1 MQFKSFE
8 IEENTRA
15 KKFLERIT
23 GCNFPYAARIL
34 TMNHLKKL
42 TSCILTYYM
51 LCILLA
57 FGRTASSIKIRPEAC
72 TNAIGD
78 KGTCMFVWQCIKND
92 GVQLGPCV
100 DRFLVGACCA
110 LPSLEDNLIPGSSS
124 LNSSSSDNSSKNR
137 LPPVKVTLPPVVMT
151 TRPVV
156 MTTRP
161 PVTMETR
168 PVTTGAVFG
177 GSLSSSSLVAQ
188 AATLQQQHVVQA
200 STPQGVVMTTN
211 RPVPNSDFYECG
223 IPAQFPKSKVV
234 GGTHSSFGEW
244 PWQVSVRRSSFF
256 GFAST
261 HRCGGAILSEN
272 WIATAAHCVDD
283 LLKSQIRI
291 RVGEYDFSTIQ
302 EPAPFQERGVERKLV
317 HPRYNFFT
325 YEHDLALVK
334 LDSPI
339 VLQAHVKPICLP
351 NKDETF
357 VGLNATVT
365 GWGRLSE
372 GGTLPSKLQQVR
384 VPIISNE
391 KCQKM
396 FQKAGRQES
405 IPEIFLCAGYEA
417 GGRDS
422 CQGDSGGPLQAKR
435 EDGRWFLAGII
446 SWGIGCAEPNMP
458 GVCTRISKFTN
469 WIQQN
474 IS

>member
-1 MQFKSFE
+1 MVFFSLLNEYFE
-8 IEENTRA
+8 L
-15 KKFLERIT
+15 FHIT
-23 GCNFPYAARIL
+23 SSPCS
-34 TMNHLKKL
+34 TMNYQRL
-42 TSCILTYYM
+42 TSCILTYV
-51 LCILLA
+51 LSILVII
-57 FGRTASSIKIRPEAC
+57 GDIASAIKIRPESC
-72 TNAIGD
+72 TNAMGD
-78 KGTCMFVWQCIKND
+78 KGTCMFVWQCIKQD
-92 GVQLGPCV
+92 GVQIGPCV

-110 LPSLEDNLIPGSSS
+110 LPREEDNFVPGASGSV
-124 LNSSSSDNSSKNR
+124 SKNASSTS
-137 LPPVKVTLPPVVMT
+137 PPPKVKPPVVQSTFVTKRPELMT
-151 TRPVV
+151 TRPLTVG
-156 MTTRP
+156 T
-161 PVTMETR
+161 
-168 PVTTGAVFG
+168 
-177 GSLSSSSLVAQ
+177 SLSPTEGPKPSTIGKPFASSFMA
-188 AATLQQQHVVQA
+188 QA
-200 STPQGVVMTTN
+200 STSHLVVKTTKK
-211 RPVPNSDFYECG
+211 PSTDDFSECG
-223 IPAQFPKSKVV
+223 IPAPFPKSKVV

-261 HRCGGAILSEN
+261 HRCGGAILSAS

-291 RVGEYDFSTIQ
+291 RVGEYDFSTVQ
-302 EPAPFQERGVERKLV
+302 EPAPFQERGVEKKVV

-334 LDSPI
+334 LDAPL
-339 VLQAHVKPICLP
+339 VLQAHVRPICLP
-351 NKDETF
+351 NKDESF
-357 VGLNATVT
+357 VGTNATVT

-372 GGTLPSKLQQVR
+372 GGTLPSKLQQVQ

-422 CQGDSGGPLQAKR
+422 CQGDSGGPLQARR

-458 GVCTRISKFTN
+458 GVCTRISKFTS
-469 WIQQN
+469 WIKQQ

>member
-1 MQFKSFE
+1 MRKWIGCQHKWSRHSTVSQNDEACHRFSPLLYIAKSSP
-8 IEENTRA
+8 
-15 KKFLERIT
+15 
-23 GCNFPYAARIL
+23 CS
-34 TMNHLKKL
+34 TMNYQRKL
-42 TSCILTYYM
+42 GSCTLIFYILF
-51 LCILLA
+51 ILVVLA
-57 FGRTASSIKIRPEAC
+57 APIKIRPESC
-72 TNAIGD
+72 TNAMGD
-78 KGTCMFVWQCIKND
+78 KGTCMFVWQCIKQD
-92 GVQLGPCV
+92 GVQIGPCV

-110 LPSLEDNLIPGSSS
+110 LPKEEENFVPGASALSSTSAPPALETKRPELA
-124 LNSSSSDNSSKNR
+124 
-137 LPPVKVTLPPVVMT
+137 MT
-151 TRPVV
+151 TRPLTVGTSV
-156 MTTRP
+156 PTTELSPTSGRP
-161 PVTMETR
+161 FP
-168 PVTTGAVFG
+168 
-177 GSLSSSSLVAQ
+177 SSLVAQ
-188 AATLQQQHVVQA
+188 AATSQMVLK
-200 STPQGVVMTTN
+200 TTKK
-211 RPVPNSDFYECG
+211 PLSDFTECG
-223 IPAQFPKSKVV
+223 IPAPFPKSKVV

-261 HRCGGAILSEN
+261 HRCGGAILSAS

-291 RVGEYDFSTIQ
+291 RVGEYDFSTVQ
-302 EPAPFQERGVERKLV
+302 EPAPFQERGVDRKVV

-334 LDSPI
+334 LDAPLH
-339 VLQAHVKPICLP
+339 LQAHVRPICLP
-351 NKDETF
+351 TTDESF
-357 VGLNATVT
+357 VGTNATVT

-372 GGTLPSKLQQVR
+372 GGTLPSKLQQVQ

-396 FQKAGRQES
+396 FQTAGRQES
-405 IPEIFLCAGYEA
+405 IPDIFLCAGYEA

-458 GVCTRISKFTN
+458 GVCTRISKFTS
-469 WIQQN
+469 WIKQN

>member
-1 MQFKSFE
+1 M
-8 IEENTRA
+8 A
-15 KKFLERIT
+15 
-23 GCNFPYAARIL
+23 YA
-34 TMNHLKKL
+34 
-42 TSCILTYYM
+42 
-51 LCILLA
+51 
-57 FGRTASSIKIRPEAC
+57 IKIRPESC
-72 TNAIGD
+72 TNAMGD
-78 KGTCMFVWQCIKND
+78 KGTCMFVWQCIKQD
-92 GVQLGPCV
+92 GVQIGTCV

-110 LPSLEDNLIPGSSS
+110 LPKEEENFVPGSSS
-124 LNSSSSDNSSKNR
+124 LDSASILKKNATSTSPPPPKVK
-137 LPPVKVTLPPVVMT
+137 PPVPTFVTKRPELMT
-151 TRPVV
+151 TRPLIIG
-156 MTTRP
+156 TNSRP
-161 PVTMETR
+161 TEVPSPITISK
-168 PVTTGAVFG
+168 PFA
-177 GSLSSSSLVAQ
+177 SSLMAQ
-188 AATLQQQHVVQA
+188 A
-200 STPQGVVMTTN
+200 TTAQLMVKTTKK
-211 RPVPNSDFYECG
+211 PAVDDFTECG
-223 IPAQFPKSKVV
+223 IPAPFPKSKVV

-261 HRCGGAILSEN
+261 HRCGGAILSAS

-291 RVGEYDFSTIQ
+291 RVGEYDFSTVQ
-302 EPAPFQERGVERKLV
+302 EPAPFQERGVEKKVV

-334 LDSPI
+334 LDAPLQ
-339 VLQAHVKPICLP
+339 LQAHVRPICLP
-351 NKDETF
+351 ARDETF
-357 VGLNATVT
+357 VGRNATVT

-372 GGTLPSKLQQVR
+372 GGSLPTKLQQVQ

-396 FQKAGRQES
+396 FQTAGRQEN
-405 IPEIFLCAGYEA
+405 IPDIFLCAGYES

-458 GVCTRISKFTN
+458 GVCTRISKFTS
-469 WIQQN
+469 WIKQN